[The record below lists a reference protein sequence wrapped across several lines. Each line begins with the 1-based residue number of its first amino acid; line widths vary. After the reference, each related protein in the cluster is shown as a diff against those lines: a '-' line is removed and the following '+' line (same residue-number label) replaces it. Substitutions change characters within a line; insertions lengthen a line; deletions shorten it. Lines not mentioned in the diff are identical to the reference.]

1 MNTGFGQLTGVTLTN
16 GFGGK
21 KEVARSEGRVNVV
34 WGHVWTGREGRRKRR
49 RDEEGDEGRNETS
62 DEGGGFCLA
71 DFFLL
76 KKKET
81 QKPGD
86 FFSPIGKSR
95 NKSRN

>member
-1 MNTGFGQLTGVTLTN
+1 MSGQEEKDDGN
-16 GFGGK
+16 
-21 KEVARSEGRVNVV
+21 
-34 WGHVWTGREGRRKRR
+34 
-49 RDEEGDEGRNETS
+49 EEGMRKGMKEGKTS